1 MSKTIFVTT
10 SIPYVNSKPHVG
22 HAQEF
27 IIADCIARIYRS
39 LQCEVFFQSG
49 TDENAL
55 KNVVAAANEGISVQE
70 LVDRNAAIFRNL
82 LSQLDISID
91 GFIRTTE
98 TRHRRGVELFWSLIK
113 KDDLY
118 TKFYEG
124 LYCVG
129 CEDFFLQKD
138 LVNGLCPDHKTPP
151 ELVSEQNVFFRLS
164 RYQSAIEDLIS
175 SDQIKIIPAV
185 RKNEALGFIRQ
196 GLQDISL
203 TRAKSRSGGWGI
215 SAPGHDD
222 QVIYVWIDALI
233 NYLTGQG
240 FGEGS
245 DWQKAW
251 NKDSKKIHV
260 IGKNVWKFHAI
271 YWPAL
276 LLSAG
281 LPLPNEI
288 VVHGFLTNNGIK
300 ISKSLGNAIDPLA
313 VVKEFGSDPVRHLLL
328 CQTPIYGDSDFSIE
342 RLGKIYSSDLA
353 NKLGNLFSRLLV
365 LCEKAQFQFRIKE
378 VSLKRRDLSKYLDD
392 YSLQDI
398 SQIAWSEI
406 DRLNAEINQKRP
418 WELLKADSKNLLH
431 QLLND
436 WCQRLYQVAN
446 NLEPFVPDSSKRIR
460 DGLEGCGI
468 ICRVLFPQKYSQS

>member
-1 MSKTIFVTT
+1 MNKTIFVTT
-10 SIPYVNSKPHVG
+10 SIPYVNSRPHVG

-27 IIADCIARIYRS
+27 IVADCIARIYRS
-39 LQCEVFFQSG
+39 LQFEVTFQSG
-49 TDENAL
+49 TDENAF

-70 LVDRNAAIFRNL
+70 LVDKNAAIFRTL
-82 LSQLDISID
+82 LNKLDISID
-91 GFIRTTE
+91 TFIRTTE
-98 TRHRRGVELFWSLIK
+98 PRHRRGVELFWSLIK
-113 KDDLY
+113 KDDLHTQSY
-118 TKFYEG
+118 DG
-124 LYCVG
+124 LYCIG
-129 CEDFFLQKD
+129 CEDFFLQKG
-138 LVNGLCPDHKTPP
+138 LVDGLCPDHKTPP
-151 ELVSEQNVFFRLS
+151 EPVSEQNVFFRLS
-164 RYQSAIEDLIS
+164 RYQSVLEELIL
-175 SDQIKIIPAV
+175 SDQIKIVPAS

-203 TRAKSRSGGWGI
+203 TRAKARSGGWGI
-215 SAPGHDD
+215 PAPGHDD

-245 DWQKAW
+245 DWQKVW

-313 VVKEFGSDPVRHLLL
+313 VVEEFGSDPIRHLLL
-328 CQTPIYGDSDFSIE
+328 SQTPIFGDSDFSIE
-342 RLGKIYSSDLA
+342 RLGKIYSGDLA
-353 NKLGNLFSRLLV
+353 NKLGNLFSRLLA
-365 LCEKAQFQFRIKE
+365 LCEKAHFQSKAS
-378 VSLKRRDLSKYLDD
+378 SLKTWDLSQYLDD

-398 SQIAWSEI
+398 SQIGWTEI
-406 DRLNAEINQKRP
+406 DKLNAEINQKRP
-418 WELLKADSKNLLH
+418 WELLNGDDKAELH
-431 QLLND
+431 QLLED
-436 WCQRLYQVAN
+436 W
-446 NLEPFVPDSSKRIR
+446 
-460 DGLEGCGI
+460 
-468 ICRVLFPQKYSQS
+468 